1 MNKKISISLAIPI
14 VGLCIFTACQQAP
27 PTEQE
32 QSGGG
37 AEHAHKDTME
47 EVVDDLVI
55 TSRQFKAAGIELG
68 KLEVSTMTGSIR
80 VSGKLEVPPQNQAG
94 ISTYVGGIIKS
105 IRVSAGSYVR
115 KGQTVMTL
123 EHPDFLKLQ
132 EEYTSAKSGLVFLEQ
147 EYQRKKEL
155 LAQNATSG
163 KAFQEAESRY
173 NVEKGRLASIAGQ
186 LSMLGISTAEL
197 DRGNITNVLALR
209 SPISGYVTQVH
220 GSIGAYAEPNKML
233 FEVVDNS
240 NILVRLD
247 VYERDFY
254 KIKPGQKISIV
265 LPNQN
270 NVEIEGRI
278 VTLGK
283 AMDEHTKS
291 IAVYAEIRKNKRQD
305 LIPGIFVNASIYVDG
320 HAASV
325 VSTETVVRSGDKQ
338 YVFIVNDELCSKP
351 NEPGKDPHT
360 VKDASGNTIPLAY
373 RMIEVKTVS
382 EDHAVVEINPAQE
395 IRATDQLVV
404 KGGYFLMSALK
415 SGETVGCCAPAE
427 DEGKKK

>member
-1 MNKKISISLAIPI
+1 MSSL
-14 VGLCIFTACQQAP
+14 GLLAMLYIFTACQQVAP
-27 PTEQE
+27 PEVEATTTQ
-32 QSGGG
+32 
-37 AEHAHKDTME
+37 HAHKDTIE
-47 EVVDDLVI
+47 EVVDNLVI

-68 KLEVSTMTGSIR
+68 KMEASSLTGSIK
-80 VSGKLEVPPQNQAG
+80 VSGRLEVPPQNQAG
-94 ISTYVGGIIKS
+94 ISAYVGGIIKS
-105 IRVSAGSYVR
+105 IQVSAGSYVR

-132 EEYTSAKSGLVFLEQ
+132 EEYTSARSNLVFLEQ

-186 LSMLGISTAEL
+186 LSMLGISISEL
-197 DRGNITNVLALR
+197 NKGNITNVLALC
-209 SPISGYVTQVH
+209 SPIKGYVTQVH

-254 KIKPGQKISIV
+254 KIKKGQKISIV
-265 LPNQN
+265 LPNQDN
-270 NVEIEGRI
+270 AEIEGRI
-278 VTLGK
+278 ATIGK
-283 AMDEHTKS
+283 AMDNMTKS
-291 IAVYAEIRKNKRQD
+291 IAVYAEIRNNKRQD
-305 LIPGIFVNASIYVDG
+305 LIPGIFVNALIQVDG
-320 HAASV
+320 HTATV
-325 VSTETVVRSGDKQ
+325 VPTETVVRSGEKQ
-338 YVFIVNDELCSKP
+338 YVFIVNEELCSAP
-351 NEPGKDPHT
+351 NVPGKDPHS
-360 VKDASGNTIPLAY
+360 VKDAAGNTIPLAY
-373 RMIEVKTVS
+373 KMIEVKTGA
-382 EDHAVVEINPAQE
+382 EDKDLLEINPSQV

-404 KGGYFLMSALK
+404 KGAYFLMSALK

-427 DEGKKK
+427 EESKKE

>member
-1 MNKKISISLAIPI
+1 MKKQILIPI
-14 VGLCIFTACQQAP
+14 IGLLALQYIFIACKQGAP
-27 PTEQE
+27 SAEEQE
-32 QSGGG
+32 AVTTQ
-37 AEHAHKDTME
+37 HAHKDTVE

-68 KLEVSTMTGSIR
+68 KLEKTSLTGSIK

-94 ISTYVGGIIKS
+94 ISAYVGGIIKS
-105 IRVSAGSYVR
+105 IQVSAGSYVR

-132 EEYTSAKSGLVFLEQ
+132 EEYTSAKSNMVFLEQ

-155 LAQNATSG
+155 LAENATSQ
-163 KAFQEAESRY
+163 KSFQEAESKY
-173 NVEKGRLASIAGQ
+173 NIEKGRLSSLTSQ
-186 LSMLGISTAEL
+186 LSMLGISTTEL
-197 DRGNITNVLALR
+197 NKGNITSQLSLR
-209 SPISGYVTQVH
+209 SPINGYITQIH
-220 GSIGAYAEPNKML
+220 GSMGAYAEPNKML

-254 KIKPGQKISIV
+254 QIKKGQKVSIL
-265 LPNQN
+265 LPNQGN
-270 NVEIEGRI
+270 AEIEGRI
-278 VTLGK
+278 ATLGK
-283 AMDEHTKS
+283 AMDNTTKS
-291 IAVYAEIRKNKRQD
+291 IAVYAEIRNNKRQD
-305 LIPGIFVNASIYVDG
+305 LIPGIFVNALIYVDG

-325 VSTETVVRSGDKQ
+325 VPTETVVRSGEKQ
-338 YVFIVNDELCSKP
+338 YVFIVNTELCSKP
-351 NEPGKDPHT
+351 NIPGKDPHS

-373 RMIEVKTVS
+373 KMVEVRTGAEGPGVI
-382 EDHAVVEINPAQE
+382 EINPAQE
-395 IRATDQLVV
+395 IMSVDQLVV

-427 DEGKKK
+427 EGKKE

>member
-1 MNKKISISLAIPI
+1 MKKQILIPI
-14 VGLCIFTACQQAP
+14 IGLLALQYIFIACKQGAP
-27 PTEQE
+27 SAEEQE
-32 QSGGG
+32 AVTTQ
-37 AEHAHKDTME
+37 HAHKDTVE

-68 KLEVSTMTGSIR
+68 KLEKTSLTGSIK

-94 ISTYVGGIIKS
+94 ISAYVGGIIKS
-105 IRVSAGSYVR
+105 IQVSAGSYVR

-132 EEYTSAKSGLVFLEQ
+132 EEYTSAKSNMVFLEQ

-155 LAQNATSG
+155 LAENATSQ
-163 KAFQEAESRY
+163 KSFQEAESKY
-173 NVEKGRLASIAGQ
+173 NIEKGRLSSLTSQ
-186 LSMLGISTAEL
+186 LSMLGISTTEL
-197 DRGNITNVLALR
+197 NKGNITSQLSLR
-209 SPISGYVTQVH
+209 SPINGYITQIH
-220 GSIGAYAEPNKML
+220 GSMGAYAEPNKML

-254 KIKPGQKISIV
+254 QIKKGQKVSIL
-265 LPNQN
+265 LPNQGN
-270 NVEIEGRI
+270 AEIEGRI
-278 VTLGK
+278 ATLGK
-283 AMDEHTKS
+283 AMDNTTKS
-291 IAVYAEIRKNKRQD
+291 IAVYAEIRNNKRQD
-305 LIPGIFVNASIYVDG
+305 LIPGIFVNALIYVDG

-325 VSTETVVRSGDKQ
+325 VPTETVVRSGEKQ
-338 YVFIVNDELCSKP
+338 YVFIVNTELCSKP
-351 NEPGKDPHT
+351 NIPGKDPHS

-373 RMIEVKTVS
+373 KMVEVRTGAEGPGVI
-382 EDHAVVEINPAQE
+382 EINPAQE
-395 IRATDQLVV
+395 IMSVDQLVV

-427 DEGKKK
+427 EEKKE